1 MASVNRITLIGNL
14 GSDPEITN
22 TQNGLTVAKVSLA
35 TTDRYKDK
43 ITGEFKEQTE
53 WHRLVFWNQLAEIAG
68 KWLKK
73 GSQIYVEGRIKY
85 GQYIG
90 NDGIT
95 RYTTDIVVNEMQMLG
110 HKVTETFMDANTI
123 SPFTGGSSNNIN
135 SNNNQQPQSS
145 VAEFLSNSLT
155 PDIDDDIPF

>member
-1 MASVNRITLIGNL
+1 MASVNKVILVGNL
-14 GSDPEITN
+14 GSDPDIIN
-22 TQNGLTVAKVSLA
+22 TATGSVVAKVSLA
-35 TTDRYKDK
+35 TTSKYKDK

-53 WHRLVFWNQLAEIAG
+53 WHRLVFWNQLAEIVG

-73 GSQIYVEGRIKY
+73 GSPIYVEGRIQY
-85 GQYIG
+85 GQYMG

-110 HKVTETFMDANTI
+110 SKGAGTDGVASNPPNT
-123 SPFTGGSSNNIN
+123 
-135 SNNNQQPQSS
+135 QKQPTN
-145 VAEFLSNSLT
+145 VAEFLSTSVT

>member
-1 MASVNRITLIGNL
+1 MASVNRVTLVGNL
-14 GSDPEITN
+14 GADPEVTN
-22 TQNGLTVAKVSLA
+22 TTTGQVVAKVSLA

-43 ITGEFKEQTE
+43 NTGEMKETTE
-53 WHRLVFWNQLAEIAG
+53 WHRLVFWNDLASTVG

-95 RYTTDIVVNEMQMLG
+95 RYTTDIVVNVLQMLG
-110 HKVTETFMDANTI
+110 HLGNKDDNANND
-123 SPFTGGSSNNIN
+123 PNNT
-135 SNNNQQPQSS
+135 NNQFDKTNQQPKEN
-145 VAEFLSNSLT
+145 VAEFLSSSVT